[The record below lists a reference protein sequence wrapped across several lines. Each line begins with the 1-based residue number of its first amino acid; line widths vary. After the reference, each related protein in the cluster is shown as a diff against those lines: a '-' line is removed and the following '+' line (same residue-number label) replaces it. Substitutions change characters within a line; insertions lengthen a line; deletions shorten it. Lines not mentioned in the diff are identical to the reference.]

1 MQKVETQKNL
11 LINDIATMNV
21 NESTKNLDEMD
32 KKSLKLYIKK
42 LLYRIK
48 DLEAEKLQCLRRLNK
63 NKESDLEKYKKM
75 LIEIRQVK

>member
-11 LINDIATMNV
+11 LINDIATMTV